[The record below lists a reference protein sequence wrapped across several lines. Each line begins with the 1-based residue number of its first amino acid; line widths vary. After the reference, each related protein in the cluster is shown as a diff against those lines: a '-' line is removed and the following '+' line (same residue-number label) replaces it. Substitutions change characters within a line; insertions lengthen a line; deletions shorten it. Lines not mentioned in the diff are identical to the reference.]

1 MEFISKIQ
9 LSHNGRYII
18 YENTIY
24 DVSTDTSFDI
34 SSTNIDFWLNFLK
47 ENSEQSYKNLLT
59 KYSDIQKIIRETV
72 YNVSNIFTGRDKDK
86 FLLEFESK
94 HSNNLLTEELN
105 QDNNIS
111 KINSSWNFII
121 EKVNEFNILKEQE
134 EEQGFLSKMGDKI
147 SSGFSWLKEKGIGW
161 FFEQLRTALQS
172 WGGAAVQT
180 FLATFGSAVGGNVI
194 LVIVWGTMLAYD
206 IYRGIQGEWDWANL
220 LIDLIAV
227 ITTGPGAK
235 VIGKLFTELGIMG
248 KNLPLG
254 KILQRISTSKL
265 GAWFSK
271 VIKLVISGISKIAG
285 YVAQGIKWLGSKL
298 KIKSL
303 DKVSSQITSKLSE
316 ITSEIATTA
325 SKVSKSVAG
334 KTTQIANK
342 VSKPVAGKIS
352 QLSSKVS
359 PKINA
364 LKQGVKNLAKTKT
377 GQVGTS
383 VGVTAGFNKLT
394 GSNNKVF
401 GGSFEKSERIPMQ
414 DISKMEMDF
423 DINEI

>member
-1 MEFISKIQ
+1 MEFISKLQ

-34 SSTNIDFWLNFLK
+34 SSTNMDFWLNFLK

-105 QDNNIS
+105 HDNNIS
-111 KINSSWNFII
+111 KINSSWDFII

-134 EEQGFLSKMGDKI
+134 KEQGFFSKIGDKI
-147 SSGFSWLKEKGIGW
+147 SSGFTFLKEKGISW

-235 VIGKLFTELGIMG
+235 VIGSLFSRLGIMG

-254 KILQRISTSKL
+254 EILRRISTSKL
-265 GAWFSK
+265 GSWFSN
-271 VIKLVISGISKIAG
+271 VIKVVISGVSKIAG
-285 YVAQGIKWLGSKL
+285 YVSQGIKWLGSKL
-298 KIKSL
+298 NIKSL
-303 DKVSSQITSKLSE
+303 DKVSTQITSKLSE

-325 SKVSKSVAG
+325 SKVSKPVSG
-334 KTTQIANK
+334 K
-342 VSKPVAGKIS
+342 VSNFVG
-352 QLSSKVS
+352 KVS
-359 PKINA
+359 PKIGA
-364 LKQGVKNLAKTKT
+364 VKQGAKNLVKSKT

-383 VGVTAGFNKLT
+383 AGVTAGFNKLT
-394 GSNNKVF
+394 GSNNQVF
-401 GGSFEKSERIPMQ
+401 GNAFKDTEGNI
-414 DISKMEMDF
+414 
-423 DINEI
+423 INLLGGGKPIQVTADLLP

>member
-9 LSHNGRYII
+9 LSHNGRYIM

-24 DVSTDTSFDI
+24 DVSTDKSFNVN
-34 SSTNIDFWLNFLK
+34 STDLNFWLTFLK

-105 QDNNIS
+105 PDSNVS

-134 EEQGFLSKMGDKI
+134 KEQGFFSKMGDKI

-206 IYRGIQGEWDWANL
+206 IYRGIQGEWDWVNL
-220 LIDLIAV
+220 LIDLIGV

-235 VIGKLFTELGIMG
+235 IIGGLFSKLGIMG
-248 KNLPLG
+248 KNLPLSN
-254 KILQRISTSKL
+254 ILQKLSTSKL
-265 GAWFSK
+265 GGWFVKMIQKVSSGISTIIGWVTKGINWVATKLGIKGLTKMTSNITSKVSSIVDEISTATSK
-271 VIKLVISGISKIAG
+271 VIKP
-285 YVAQGIKWLGSKL
+285 
-298 KIKSL
+298 
-303 DKVSSQITSKLSE
+303 KVTNVV
-316 ITSEIATTA
+316 
-325 SKVSKSVAG
+325 SKV
-334 KTTQIANK
+334 TPK
-342 VSKPVAGKIS
+342 V
-352 QLSSKVS
+352 
-359 PKINA
+359 NR
-364 LKQGVKNLAKTKT
+364 LKQGLQTARSGVKQALSTKS
-377 GQVGTS
+377 GQVVTS
-383 VGVTAGFNKLT
+383 AGVTAGINKVL
-394 GSNNKVF
+394 GGNNKSF
-401 GGSFEKSERIPMQ
+401 GGAFQDTEDDLINLLSSNQ
-414 DISKMEMDF
+414 DIDMNQF
-423 DINEI
+423 P

>member
-1 MEFISKIQ
+1 MEFISKLQ

-34 SSTNIDFWLNFLK
+34 SSTNMDFWLNFLK

-105 QDNNIS
+105 HDNNIS

-121 EKVNEFNILKEQE
+121 KKVCEFNIIKEQE
-134 EEQGFLSKMGDKI
+134 EEQGVFSKIGDKI
-147 SSGFSWLKEKGIGW
+147 SSGFTFLKEKGISW

-235 VIGKLFTELGIMG
+235 VIGSLFSRLGIMG

-254 KILQRISTSKL
+254 EILRRISTSKL
-265 GAWFSK
+265 GSWFSN
-271 VIKLVISGISKIAG
+271 VIKVVISGVSKIAG
-285 YVAQGIKWLGSKL
+285 YVSQGIKWLGSKL
-298 KIKSL
+298 NIKSL
-303 DKVSSQITSKLSE
+303 DKVSTQITSKLSE
-316 ITSEIATTA
+316 ITSEIATT
-325 SKVSKSVAG
+325 SS
-334 KTTQIANK
+334 K
-342 VSKPVAGKIS
+342 VSKPVSGKVS
-352 QLSSKVS
+352 NFVGKVS
-359 PKINA
+359 PKIGA
-364 LKQGVKNLAKTKT
+364 VKQGAKNLVTSKT

-383 VGVTAGFNKLT
+383 AGVTAGFNKLT
-394 GSNNKVF
+394 GSNNQVF
-401 GGSFEKSERIPMQ
+401 GNAFNDAEG
-414 DISKMEMDF
+414 DV
-423 DINEI
+423 INLLGGQKIKYDPNLWP